1 MAKADNS
8 GSIIMFTI
16 FGAITL
22 WLLNYLI
29 TSAATYF
36 HANVYLLYAFV
47 LFQVAQL
54 WILSERSSK
63 RFRRTR
69 KGIITYKLHRTPLL
83 LSAAVSGAMAIL
95 LFIYLYFT
103 NTDSFV
109 RQMVF
114 VFSGTLC
121 GAPMIFIL
129 SRLISYGDHFIQITS
144 EDIRYQHGKGGWQF
158 SVQEIVSVDYI
169 IQIKDIR
176 HGYVKVGVT
185 MKLADGHEWEINTWE
200 WGWSD
205 KQVLQLTTDIND
217 QIVRY
222 KERISS

>member
-47 LFQVAQL
+47 IFQVAQIL
-54 WILSERSSK
+54 ILSERSSK
-63 RFRRTR
+63 RFRRSR
-69 KGIITYKLHRTPLL
+69 KGMITYKLHRTPLL

-95 LFIYLYFT
+95 LFIYLYYA

-114 VFSGTLC
+114 VFSGALC
-121 GAPMIFIL
+121 LAPMMFVL
-129 SRLISYGDHFIQITS
+129 SRLISYGNHFIRITS
-144 EDIRYQHGKGGWQF
+144 EDILYQHGKGGRKF
-158 SVQEIVSVDYI
+158 SFQEIVSVDYI

-185 MKLADGHEWEINTWE
+185 MKLVDGHEWEINTWE

-217 QIVRY
+217 QIVRS
-222 KERISS
+222 KGEMVS